1 MYKRQGELIATRL
14 EFKGGDFGDDGD
26 RAEVEGF
33 ITRFVSASDFDVE
46 GVRITT
52 NAQTV
57 YENGTSADLA
67 LNRKVDVEG
76 DIDAAGT
83 IVATEVEIKPSG
95 TIRVE
100 STVEAKVGNQL
111 TVLGITITVDAA
123 TRIEDKSSA
132 GLDPFDI
139 DQVNVADYVEIRG
152 YEDGVGITA
161 TLLEREDFEGVVTI
175 RGIVDS
181 VYDPD
186 FTVLG
191 VTIQTFAGTDFEDA
205 AGGNIDAAT
214 FFAQANGQLVEA
226 SGTLNGS
233 IIIADEVELED

>member
-1 MYKRQGELIATRL
+1 MR
-14 EFKGGDFGDDGD
+14 
-26 RAEVEGF
+26 V
-33 ITRFVSASDFDVE
+33 
-46 GVRITT
+46 TT

-67 LNRKVDVEG
+67 LNRKVEVEG

-95 TIRVE
+95 TIRLE
-100 STVEAKVGNQL
+100 STVDAKVGNQL

-132 GLDPFDI
+132 GLDSFDI

-175 RGIVDS
+175 RGFVDS
-181 VYDPD
+181 VNDPD
-186 FTVLG
+186 FTILG

-205 AGGNIDAAT
+205 AGGNIDAAD

-233 IIIADEVELED
+233 IIVADEVEFED